1 MPKATILRRAVF
13 ACICSLPWTYVHAE
27 PKSVDVPPGD
37 LATALELFTKQTGIE
52 LVFSTDQISG
62 LRTRGFKG
70 TVPPEEAAAKLIEGT
85 SLQLNRDPSGAML
98 ITAPAA
104 NSESSTA
111 PAKPSPSSSAP
122 AAQDSLASEGTLQ
135 EIIVTGVMMPQSP
148 ALPFPRWMRARST
161 RWCRSALPICSATCQ
176 ACS

>member
-52 LVFSTDQISG
+52 LVFFTDQISG

-85 SLQLNRDPSGAML
+85 SLQLSRDPSGAML

-104 NSESSTA
+104 NSDAVFPPVEFTVEPDRATVLTPPSGTFEFRWPGNEYWRLTRGEESVA
-111 PAKPSPSSSAP
+111 VHN
-122 AAQDSLASEGTLQ
+122 G
-135 EIIVTGVMMPQSP
+135 
-148 ALPFPRWMRARST
+148 
-161 RWCRSALPICSATCQ
+161 SATRVV
-176 ACS
+176 APGR